1 MIHRRETDG
10 KTEFQRRRSA
20 KGIFFVCVCLERM
33 GASYTARSVNLAWA
47 AASSRLPSG
56 CFPERAAQGRGT
68 CGSLRHWPRG
78 WWDGKMLGASRNWTC
93 AGSMKPSG
101 RTA

>member
-1 MIHRRETDG
+1 MKQAPAEKKKEDKKAIHRRETDG

-20 KGIFFVCVCLERM
+20 KGIFFCVYLERM

-56 CFPERAAQGRGT
+56 VL
-68 CGSLRHWPRG
+68 S
-78 WWDGKMLGASRNWTC
+78 
-93 AGSMKPSG
+93 
-101 RTA
+101 